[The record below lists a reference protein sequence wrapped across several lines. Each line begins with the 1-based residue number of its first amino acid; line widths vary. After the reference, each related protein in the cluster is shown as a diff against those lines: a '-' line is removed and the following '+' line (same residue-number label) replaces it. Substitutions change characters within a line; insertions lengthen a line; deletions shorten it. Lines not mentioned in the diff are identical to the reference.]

1 MELQDRMQMDIDLA
15 ELYKKRFD
23 GPALARKNA
32 IWRVLCDQ
40 FFQKYIPEDSA
51 VLDIGAGFCEFI
63 NNIKC
68 AKKYAVDLSSNIS
81 DFAKSDVKVFN
92 SSSTDLSFLTDNSV
106 DMVFMSNF
114 LEHLRKKEEV
124 VKTLLEAF
132 RVLRPGGRIMIMQP
146 NIRYLHDRY
155 WDFFDHYIPLSDKS
169 LVEVLQTTGF
179 QIEWVLPRFLPY
191 TTKSSIFQKP
201 FLVWLY
207 LKMPF
212 IWLVLGKQMF
222 VLGEKHA

>member
-1 MELQDRMQMDIDLA
+1 MELQDRMQMDIDLT

-23 GPALARKNA
+23 APALARKNA
-32 IWRVLCDQ
+32 IWRVLCSR
-40 FFQKYIPEDSA
+40 FFQKYIPEDSD

-81 DFAKSDVKVFN
+81 DFAEGDVKVFN
-92 SSSTDLSFLTDNSV
+92 SSSTDLSFLADNSV
-106 DMVFMSNF
+106 DTVFMSNF
-114 LEHLRKKEEV
+114 LEHLRKKEEI

-146 NIRYLHDRY
+146 NIRYLYDRY

-179 QIEWVLPRFLPY
+179 QIEQVLPRFLPY
-191 TTKSSIFQKP
+191 TTKSSILQKP

-212 IWLVLGKQMF
+212 VWPVMGRQMF
-222 VLGEKHA
+222 VLGKKHA